1 MNNLKAIATQYFET
15 FSRKDLDG
23 LGIMFTGDI
32 TLRDWE
38 ISAAGIDEVL
48 AANKKI
54 FDSVEYIHVLPLNL
68 YQDDN
73 TIAAELSIVVSG
85 AITLRVVDIIT
96 FNDSGKIS
104 SIKAYK
110 G

>member
-1 MNNLKAIATQYFET
+1 MDLKSLCLEYFET

-23 LGIMFTGDI
+23 LGVMFTGDI

-38 ISAAGIDEVL
+38 ISATGIDEVL

-54 FDSVEYIHVLPLNL
+54 FDNVEYIHVMPLHL
-68 YQDDN
+68 YQDNN
-73 TIAAELSIVVSG
+73 TVVAELSIVVSG
-85 AITLRVVDIIT
+85 AVHLSVVDVIT
-96 FNDSGKIS
+96 FNDSGKIV

>member
-1 MNNLKAIATQYFET
+1 MDLKQLATEYFET

-23 LGIMFTGDI
+23 LGVMFTGDV

-68 YQDDN
+68 YQDAN
-73 TIAAELSIVVSG
+73 NIAAELSIVSG
-85 AITLRVVDIIT
+85 HVNLRVVDIIT
-96 FNDSGKIS
+96 FSDSGKIS

>member
-1 MNNLKAIATQYFET
+1 MDLKSLCLEYFEI
-15 FSRKDLDG
+15 FSRKDLDS
-23 LGIMFTGDI
+23 LALMFTGDV

-38 ISAAGIDEVL
+38 ISVTGIDEVL

-54 FDSVEYIHVLPLNL
+54 FDSVEYIHVMPLHL
-68 YQDDN
+68 YQDNN
-73 TIAAELSIVVSG
+73 TVAAELSIVVSG
-85 AITLRVVDIIT
+85 AVHLSVVDVIT
-96 FNDSGKIS
+96 FNDTGKIV

>member
-1 MNNLKAIATQYFET
+1 MHLKHLAEQYFET

-23 LGIMFTGDI
+23 IAAMFTGDI

-38 ISAAGIDEVL
+38 ISATGIDEVL

-54 FDSVEYIHVLPLNL
+54 FDSVDYIHVMPLHL
-68 YQDDN
+68 YQDGS
-73 TIAAELSIVVSG
+73 TVAAELSIVVSG
-85 AITLRVVDIIT
+85 AVHLSVVDVIK
-96 FNDSGKIS
+96 FNDAGKIS
-104 SIKAYK
+104 SIRAYK

>member
-1 MNNLKAIATQYFET
+1 MIDLKAIAEQYFET

-23 LGIMFTGDI
+23 LGVMFTGDV

-38 ISAAGIDEVL
+38 ISATGIDDVL

-54 FDSVEYIHVLPLNL
+54 FDNVESIQVTPLHL
-68 YQDDN
+68 YQDTN
-73 TIAAELSIVVSG
+73 TVAAEISIVVNG
-85 AITLRVVDIIT
+85 TVHLKVVDIIT

>member
-1 MNNLKAIATQYFET
+1 MIDLKSIAIEYFET

-23 LGIMFTGDI
+23 LGIMFTGDV

-38 ISAAGIDEVL
+38 ISATGIDEVL

-54 FDSVEYIHVLPLNL
+54 FDSVEYIHVMPLNL
-68 YQDDN
+68 YQDGN
-73 TIAAELSIVVSG
+73 TVAAELSIVVSG
-85 AITLRVVDIIT
+85 AIVLRVVDIIT
-96 FNDSGKIS
+96 FNDTGKIV

>member
-1 MNNLKAIATQYFET
+1 MRDLKAIAIEYFET

-23 LGIMFTGDI
+23 LGIMFTGDV

-38 ISAAGIDEVL
+38 ISATGIDEVL

-54 FDSVEYIHVLPLNL
+54 FDSVEYIHVLPLHL
-68 YQDDN
+68 YQDSN

-85 AITLRVVDIIT
+85 AVHLSVVDLIT
-96 FNDSGKIS
+96 FNDTGKIV

>member
-1 MNNLKAIATQYFET
+1 MDLKSICLEYFET

-23 LGIMFTGDI
+23 LGVMFTGDI

-38 ISAAGIDEVL
+38 ISATGIDEVL

-54 FDSVEYIHVLPLNL
+54 FDNVEYIHVMPLHL
-68 YQDDN
+68 YQDNN
-73 TIAAELSIVVSG
+73 TVVAELSIVVSG
-85 AITLRVVDIIT
+85 AVHLSVVDVIT
-96 FNDSGKIS
+96 FNDSGKIV

>member
-1 MNNLKAIATQYFET
+1 MDLKSICLEYFET
-15 FSRKDLDG
+15 FSRKDLDS
-23 LGIMFTGDI
+23 LALMFTGDVV
-32 TLRDWE
+32 LRDWE
-38 ISAAGIDEVL
+38 INATGIDEVL

-54 FDSVEYIHVLPLNL
+54 FDSVEYIHVMPLHL
-68 YQDDN
+68 YRDAN
-73 TIAAELSIVVSG
+73 TVVAELSIVVSG
-85 AITLRVVDIIT
+85 AVHLRVVDIIT

>member
-1 MNNLKAIATQYFET
+1 MDLKSICLEYFET

-23 LGIMFTGDI
+23 LGVMFTGDI

-38 ISAAGIDEVL
+38 ISATGIDEVL

-54 FDSVEYIHVLPLNL
+54 FDSVEYIHVMPLHL
-68 YQDDN
+68 YQDNN
-73 TIAAELSIVVSG
+73 TVTAELSIVVSD
-85 AITLRVVDIIT
+85 AVHLSVVDIIK
-96 FNDSGKIS
+96 FNNAGKIS
-104 SIKAYK
+104 SIRAYK

>member
-1 MNNLKAIATQYFET
+1 MDLKSICLEYFET
-15 FSRKDLDG
+15 FSRKDLDS
-23 LGIMFTGDI
+23 LALMFTGDV

-38 ISAAGIDEVL
+38 ISATGIDEVL

-54 FDSVEYIHVLPLNL
+54 FDSVEYIHVLPLHL
-68 YQDDN
+68 YQDNN
-73 TIAAELSIVVSG
+73 TVAAELSIVVSG
-85 AITLRVVDIIT
+85 AIVLRVVDIIT
-96 FNDSGKIS
+96 FNDTGKIV

>member
-1 MNNLKAIATQYFET
+1 MDLKSICLEYFET

-23 LGIMFTGDI
+23 LGAMFTGDI

-38 ISAAGIDEVL
+38 ISATGIDEVL

-54 FDSVEYIHVLPLNL
+54 FDSVEYIHVMPLHL
-68 YQDDN
+68 YQDNN
-73 TIAAELSIVVSG
+73 TVTAELSIVVSD
-85 AITLRVVDIIT
+85 AVHLSVVDVIK
-96 FNDSGKIS
+96 FNNAGKIS
-104 SIKAYK
+104 SIRAYK

>member
-1 MNNLKAIATQYFET
+1 MSNLKQLAEQYFET

-23 LGIMFTGDI
+23 LAVMFTGDV

-38 ISAAGIDEVL
+38 INATGIDEVL

-54 FDSVEYIHVLPLNL
+54 FDSVEYIHVSPLNL
-68 YQDDN
+68 YQDGN

-85 AITLRVVDIIT
+85 AVHLYVVDIIT
-96 FNDSGKIS
+96 FNEVGKIS

>member
-1 MNNLKAIATQYFET
+1 MDLKQLAGQYFET

-23 LGIMFTGDI
+23 LGVMFTGDV

-38 ISAAGIDEVL
+38 INATGIDDVL

-54 FDSVEYIHVLPLNL
+54 FDSVEYIHVLPLSL
-68 YQDDN
+68 YQDGN
-73 TIAAELSIVVSG
+73 TIAAELSIVVNG
-85 AITLRVVDIIT
+85 AVHLKVVDIIT
-96 FNDSGKIS
+96 FNDTGKIV